1 MNKYFEIKKDA
12 PIMIDTCIFMVGI
25 ENRCADPVYSLDNM
39 KKNWMIDV
47 LSYFENI
54 KMHEVVYKE
63 LDPET
68 QKVIDEYIGKNI
80 EIVSDKDLFDT
91 DPEFMR
97 IFKEIHDHPLM
108 YAPYSKT
115 KNQGEVRSLAYACY
129 YDIPYFSSRDSD
141 ACDVCNEIE
150 DLNKITIVG
159 FETMLGLAYK
169 SGGDKEKRKSLK
181 ALYKEF
187 CAPKIRQGAIPKT
200 LAEFLGEDNK

>member
-1 MNKYFEIKKDA
+1 MNKYSEIKKES
-12 PIMIDTCIFMVGI
+12 PIIIDTCIFMVGI
-25 ENRCADPVYSLDNM
+25 EKRQTNPDYSLEKM
-39 KKNWMIDV
+39 KQNWMNDV

-54 KMHEVVYKE
+54 KLHEIVYKE
-63 LDPET
+63 LDSDT
-68 QKVIDEYIGKNI
+68 RKIIDEHVGKNI
-80 EIVSDKDLFDT
+80 EIVSDKDLFDK

-108 YAPYSKT
+108 YAPFSKT

-129 YDIPYFSSRDSD
+129 YNIPLFSSRDTD

-150 DLNKITIVG
+150 DLNKITLVG
-159 FETMLGLAYK
+159 FETMIAIAYK
-169 SGGDKEKRKSLK
+169 TGTDREKRKALK

-200 LAEFLGEDNK
+200 LGEFLGEGD